1 MRFLILQNGVNKMT
15 GKPVEATKRIAVIR
29 VRGAVGRTITM
40 KKTLNL
46 LRLNKTNHCV
56 IVDDRPTYK
65 GMLQKTKDIVTWGEL
80 THDSLRKLLLK
91 RGRLVGDQKIT
102 DDFIKKNTSFT
113 DLDDFIK
120 KFLKFEADLSDIE
133 GLKPVF
139 RLHPPIKGYPKKGV
153 KYAYTLGG
161 ALGYRGTEINQLITK
176 MA

>member
-1 MRFLILQNGVNKMT
+1 MT
-15 GKPVEATKRIAVIR
+15 GKPGKATKRIAVIR